1 MYEIVDTHCHL
12 DMEEFDKDREDVI
25 KRSRE
30 NGVKAIIMPS
40 TVKEDFENERF
51 LCDGHDLL
59 FYMVGVHPHEA
70 KTANGEVFDL
80 AQKHLKKE
88 KCVGIGEI
96 GLDYHYDL
104 SPRNKQRDVFSDFLD
119 IAIENNVPISI
130 HCRDADNDMVDI
142 LSFKKG
148 LKGVI
153 HCFSGSEKLLK
164 VGLDL
169 GLYFGIGGVL
179 TFKNS
184 ILKDVIKDVPIEFV
198 VFETDAP
205 YLAPVPKRGKR
216 NEPIYIKYV
225 IEKMAEMLNKNPQ
238 EISKIAFENSKR
250 VFSLDRI

>member
-1 MYEIVDTHCHL
+1 MYDIVDTHCHL

-40 TVKEDFENERF
+40 TVKEDFEKEKS
-51 LCDGHDLL
+51 LCDKYDLL

-80 AQKHLKKE
+80 VQGHLKNE

-119 IAIENNVPISI
+119 MAIENNVPVSI

-142 LSFKKG
+142 LSSKKG

-216 NEPIYIKYV
+216 NEPIYIGYV
-225 IEKMAEMLNKNPQ
+225 IEKMAEMLNRNPQ

>member
-1 MYEIVDTHCHL
+1 MYEIIDTHCHL
-12 DMEEFDKDREDVI
+12 DMKEFDDDRDEVI

-30 NGVKAIIMPS
+30 NGVRAIIMPS
-40 TVKEDFENERF
+40 TMKEDFENEKS
-51 LCDGHDLL
+51 LCDEYDLL
-59 FYMVGVHPHEA
+59 FYMVGIHPHDA
-70 KTANGEVFDL
+70 KTADGEAYDL
-80 AQKHLKKE
+80 AKKHLKNR
-88 KCVGIGEI
+88 KCVGVGEI

-104 SPRNKQRDVFSDFLD
+104 SPRDKQRDVFSDFLD
-119 IAIENNVPISI
+119 IAIKNSVPVSI

-142 LSFKKG
+142 LRSKKD

-153 HCFSGSEKLLK
+153 HCFSGSEKLLE

-169 GLYFGIGGVL
+169 GLYFGIGGTL

-184 ILKDVIKDVPIEFV
+184 VLKETIRDMPLDFV

-216 NEPIYIKYV
+216 NEPVFIKYV
-225 IEKMAEMLNKNPQ
+225 IEKMAEISGENPHK
-238 EISKIAFENSKR
+238 ISKKVFENSKN

>member
-1 MYEIVDTHCHL
+1 MYEIIDTHCHL
-12 DMEEFDKDREDVI
+12 DMKEFDNDRDEVI

-30 NGVKAIIMPS
+30 DGVKAIIIPS
-40 TVKEDFENERF
+40 TVEEDFENEKS
-51 LCDGHDLL
+51 LCDRYDLL
-59 FYMVGVHPHEA
+59 FYMVGIHPHDA
-70 KTANGEVFDL
+70 KTANGETFDL
-80 AQKHLKKE
+80 AQEHLKNE
-88 KCVGIGEI
+88 KCVGVGEI

-104 SPRNKQRDVFSDFLD
+104 SPRNKQRNVFSDFLD
-119 IAIENNVPISI
+119 MAIESDVPVSI
-130 HCRDADNDMVDI
+130 HCRDADDDMVEI
-142 LSFKKG
+142 LRSKKE

-164 VGLDL
+164 IGLDL

-184 ILKDVIKDVPIEFV
+184 ALKEVIKDVPLELV

-225 IEKMAEMLNKNPQ
+225 IEKMAEILNREPHG
-238 EISKIAFENSKR
+238 ISKIAFENSKR